1 MSIKIK
7 NIQNIGNFNGPYVG
21 SNINWGNIMPPHS
34 SLNHAILILYTII
47 PAGFTNQKQTQFAHL
62 NH

>member
-7 NIQNIGNFNGPYVG
+7 NRQNIGNFNGRYVG
-21 SNINWGNIMPPHS
+21 SSINWGNIMPPHF
-34 SLNHAILILYTII
+34 SLNHEILILYTII
-47 PAGFTNQKQTQFAHL
+47 PAGFTKHKQTQFAHL